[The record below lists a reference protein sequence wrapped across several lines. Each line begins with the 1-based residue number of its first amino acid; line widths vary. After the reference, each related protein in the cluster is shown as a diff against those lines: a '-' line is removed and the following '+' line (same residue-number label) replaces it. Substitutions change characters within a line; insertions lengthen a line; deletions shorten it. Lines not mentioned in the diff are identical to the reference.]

1 MGLTILTPWGV
12 LQAVYGQR
20 RRFKKIIPGHKKTPE
35 WGLWGLIAIP
45 AKVISDNSEV
55 SVCYCVKSISRCIG
69 PNPCGTLAVPSSI
82 LHNLDLSMM
91 AGLVY

>member
-1 MGLTILTPWGV
+1 M
-12 LQAVYGQR
+12 QAVCVRDGA
-20 RRFKKIIPGHKKTPE
+20 FLEIIPGHKKTPE

-45 AKVISDNSEV
+45 AKVISDNSVV
-55 SVCYCVKSISRCIG
+55 SVCYCVKSVSLCVG

-91 AGLVY
+91 A